1 MKVLDDVR
9 EAFTVAGRE
18 VFGEPYVRDG
28 VTVIPAARVSGG
40 GGGGGA
46 KGFPDTPAPGGA
58 GLAVEAKPAGAFVVR
73 GDSVTWMPALDLN
86 AAIAGGVMLAVLG
99 VLSWRSVAR
108 ARARRG

>member
-18 VFGEPYVRDG
+18 VFGEPYVKDG

-73 GDSVTWMPALDLN
+73 GDSVTWMPAFDVN
-86 AAIAGGVMLAVLG
+86 AAIAAGVMLAILG
-99 VLSWRSVAR
+99 VFSWRSVAR